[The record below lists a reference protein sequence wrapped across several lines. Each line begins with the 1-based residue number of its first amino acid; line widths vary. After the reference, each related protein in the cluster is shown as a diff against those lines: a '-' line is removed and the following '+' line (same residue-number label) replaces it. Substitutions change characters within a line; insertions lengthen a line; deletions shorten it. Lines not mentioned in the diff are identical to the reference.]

1 MDSAINKSEFS
12 VFLLGNG
19 FDLAH
24 GLETSYSD
32 FINSLESISKSDKIK
47 FARVF
52 NPIPYNHKREDR
64 EFKSSVLRRVK
75 NNHERS
81 LWSDIELTY
90 YLILKEK
97 IQEAKSSD
105 STTLFERIERYNN
118 DFEQV
123 KDLLKEYLKDQVH
136 GIEKGIPQFNRMISQ
151 TNMNDGLIIN
161 LNYTDYIRVLYPKC
175 SLAKYHIHGQLN
187 VDKNPIVFGFSPSS
201 EQLIELFDENENELL
216 KNIKQTYYK
225 RGALYHA
232 MARINSR
239 SLAQNSKY
247 NLHLIGA
254 SCGLSDRTILEE
266 LITNEHLKKIYIH
279 YYEDFEDGQVMSISR
294 L

>member
-12 VFLLGNG
+12 VFLVGNG

-123 KDLLKEYLKDQVH
+123 K
-136 GIEKGIPQFNRMISQ
+136 IF
-151 TNMNDGLIIN
+151 
-161 LNYTDYIRVLYPKC
+161 
-175 SLAKYHIHGQLN
+175 
-187 VDKNPIVFGFSPSS
+187 
-201 EQLIELFDENENELL
+201 
-216 KNIKQTYYK
+216 
-225 RGALYHA
+225 
-232 MARINSR
+232 
-239 SLAQNSKY
+239 
-247 NLHLIGA
+247 
-254 SCGLSDRTILEE
+254 
-266 LITNEHLKKIYIH
+266 
-279 YYEDFEDGQVMSISR
+279 
-294 L
+294 